1 VTRRA
6 VNFGVIGCG
15 LMGREFA
22 SAAARWNHLTA
33 EVARPRI
40 VAACDTSELVL
51 RAFCDSNPGVR
62 AAPDYRAILADSAVE
77 ALYIAV
83 PHHLHAE
90 IYTAA
95 IRAGKHFLGEKP
107 FGIDRAA
114 NAAINAELAKRPE
127 LVVRCSSEFPFF
139 PGVQRIVSLV
149 KSGAI
154 GRVLEVRCGLL
165 HSSDLDPLKPINW
178 KRMAK
183 FNGEYGCMGDLG
195 LHAAHVPFR
204 LGFAPR
210 DVRAVLTKVV
220 KERPDGNG
228 GTLPCDTWDNAMLTC
243 TCGGGPDEEFPMILE
258 MKRIAPGNT
267 NTWFFEIDGTRA
279 SARFSTRNPRTLET
293 LFYERGKPQA
303 WLREDIGYQSAY
315 PTITGGIF
323 EFGFTDA
330 IQQMWAAYCDELA
343 ASTSGMK
350 QSFTCA
356 TPGEVELSHRLFDA
370 ALISHR
376 DRAVVKVEV
385 SGRA

>member
-1 VTRRA
+1 MTRREIT
-6 VNFGVIGCG
+6 FGVIGCG

-33 EVARPRI
+33 DIARPRI
-40 VAACDTSELVL
+40 LAACDTSEPVL
-51 RAFCDSNPGVR
+51 RAFCEANSGVR
-62 AAPDYRAILADSAVE
+62 AASDYRDLLTSPDID

-90 IYTAA
+90 IYIAA
-95 IRAGKHFLGEKP
+95 IKAGKHFLGEKP

-114 NAAINAELAKRPE
+114 NTIINAELSKRPD

-139 PGVQRIVSLV
+139 PGVQRIISLV

-183 FNGEYGCMGDLG
+183 FNGNYGCMGDLG

-204 LGFAPR
+204 LGFVPR

-220 KERPDGNG
+220 QERPDGKG
-228 GTLPCDTWDNAMLTC
+228 GTLPCDTWDNALLTC
-243 TCGGGPDEEFPMILE
+243 RCGEGPDSEFPMILE
-258 MKRIAPGNT
+258 MKRIAPGHT
-267 NTWFFEIDGTRA
+267 NTWFFKIDGTRA

-303 WLREDIGYQSAY
+303 WLREDIGYQSSY
-315 PTITGGIF
+315 PSITGGIF

-330 IQQMWAAYCDELA
+330 IQQMWAAYCDEV
-343 ASTSGMK
+343 ASGTSGMK
-350 QSFTCA
+350 QPFTCA
-356 TPGEVELSHRLFDA
+356 TPREADLSHRLFDA
-370 ALISHR
+370 ALASHR
-376 DRAVVKVEV
+376 DLAVVTIDAEHH
-385 SGRA
+385 S